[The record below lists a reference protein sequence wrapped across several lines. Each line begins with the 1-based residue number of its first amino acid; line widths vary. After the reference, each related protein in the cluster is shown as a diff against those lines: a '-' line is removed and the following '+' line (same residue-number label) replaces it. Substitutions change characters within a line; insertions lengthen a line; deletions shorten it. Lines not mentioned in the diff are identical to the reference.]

1 VLKIKAD
8 ESYEK
13 FEVAECKKVI
23 HASCC
28 KKLVATFGEDEW
40 EVPLFCGSTAS
51 STTKNLLML
60 LQVKP
65 KQEFH
70 GKMMDRRLKSIPW
83 HS

>member
-1 VLKIKAD
+1 VQ
-8 ESYEK
+8 ESDPPK
-13 FEVAECKKVI
+13 LLQEVCGN
-23 HASCC
+23 
-28 KKLVATFGEDEW
+28 FGEDEW
-40 EVPLFCGSTAS
+40 EGPLICRSTAS
-51 STTKNLLML
+51 GTTKNILML